1 MSIIIPI
8 FGKNMNFM
16 KDQPAIS
23 VLVPCYNVEKY
34 IRECL
39 DSIVSQ
45 TLTDLEI
52 ICLNDGSKDGTLKI
66 LEEYGKRDRRIVI
79 IDKENSGYGATM
91 NIGLEKATGKY
102 IGIVESDDYI
112 ESGMMETLFKAAETN
127 NLDYARCLYREFNEL
142 KHSEKIVDG
151 RKDGAFEC
159 DKVFSPM
166 DCKSI
171 FFITPSIWAGI
182 YRRDFLN
189 DNGIRFLETPGAS
202 YQDASFAFKTY
213 ACARR
218 MMVVP
223 EILHNYRIN
232 GNSSVSSPG
241 KVYCVC
247 DEENEIRRFAKERG
261 ISEELKGVMALRAFA
276 SYKWNYKRLSF
287 PLKRQFIKKWS
298 EEAKAMFERGEV
310 TREYFSKSRI
320 RRLHLVAYAPWI
332 YYFSNQI

>member
-1 MSIIIPI
+1 
-8 FGKNMNFM
+8 MNYM
-16 KDQPAIS
+16 NEQAAIS

-34 IRECL
+34 LRECL
-39 DSIVSQ
+39 DSIINQ
-45 TLTDLEI
+45 TLEDLEI
-52 ICLNDGSKDGTLKI
+52 ICLNDGSNDGTLEI
-66 LEEYGKRDRRIVI
+66 LEEYDKRDPRIVI
-79 IDKENSGYGATM
+79 VDKTNSGYGATM
-91 NIGLEKATGKY
+91 NIGIEKATGKY

-112 ESGMMETLFKAAETN
+112 EPRMMETLFKAAEAYD
-127 NLDYARCLYREFNEL
+127 LDYARCLYREFNEL

-159 DKVFSPM
+159 GEVFCPM
-166 DCKSI
+166 DRKSI

-182 YRRDFLN
+182 YKRDFLN

-213 ACARR
+213 ACARK

-223 EILHNYRIN
+223 ETLHNYRIN

-247 DEENEIRRFAKERG
+247 DEEAEIRRFAEERG
-261 ISEELKGVMALRAFA
+261 LDEELKGVMALRAFA

-287 PLKRQFIKKWS
+287 PLKRQFIRKWS
-298 EEAKAMFERGEV
+298 EEAKALIERGEV
-310 TREYFSKSRI
+310 TREYFSWSRI
-320 RRLHLVAYAPWI
+320 NRCRLVAYAPWI